1 MSTRSTRARRRV
13 LETQELPPLPM
24 VAGELLN
31 LLQSDSDDD
40 LEHLRVI
47 LERDPGLAARVMGWA
62 NSAYF
67 GTRGNVRSLDRAIFG
82 ILGLRTVKSLLLSI
96 VLNRAFDTRSCP
108 HFDLTEYWY
117 RALLTAH
124 CAKAAIPMRQEGPA
138 LDPEDGFLG
147 GLLHNLGLLLLV
159 HLYPEAMD
167 GVFDALDRPDDE
179 ELRDGEEA
187 AIGVDHC
194 AAGAWLAR
202 RWHLPD
208 GVVAVISDYGVRRPV
223 QADHLA
229 AQVGFCRQQ
238 VDALLAADSDDPAEL
253 AMRVPRWL
261 PITQERWA
269 EVVAEMLQERSR
281 LRGLAEDLS

>member
-1 MSTRSTRARRRV
+1 MTTRSTRARRRV

-24 VAGELLN
+24 VAAELLN
-31 LLQSDSDDD
+31 LLQSEDDD
-40 LEHLRVI
+40 ALEQLRGV
-47 LERDPGLAARVMGWA
+47 LERDPGLSARVMGWA

-82 ILGLRTVKSLLLSI
+82 ILGLRTVQSLLLSI

-108 HFDLTEYWY
+108 NFNLTDYWY

-124 CAKAAIPMRQEGPA
+124 CAKATIPLRREGPA

-147 GLLHNLGLLLLV
+147 GLLHNLGVLVLV

-167 GVFDALDRPDDE
+167 GVFDALDNPDDE
-179 ELRDGEEA
+179 ALRDGEEA
-187 AIGVDHC
+187 AVGVDHC

-208 GVVAVISDYGVRRPV
+208 NVVAVISDYGVRRPV
-223 QADHLA
+223 KADHLA
-229 AQVGFCRQQ
+229 ATVGFCRQQ
-238 VDALLAADSDDPAEL
+238 VDTLLAGQTEDPAQIAL
-253 AMRVPRWL
+253 RVPPWL
-261 PITQERWA
+261 GIDQERWQA
-269 EVVAEMLQERSR
+269 LVGEMLEERSR
-281 LRGLAEDLS
+281 LRDLAEDLS